1 MEDEQK
7 QILDGVIVDISKF
20 SFDKRKELLSFSE
33 KITKLFPGNQP
44 LSFKWIDEDP
54 FAPEEILH
62 IATCEDGLVDA
73 NNTKLY
79 QYIYDLMHPF
89 VRIKV
94 NF

>member
-7 QILDGVIVDISKF
+7 EILDGVIIDISKF
-20 SFDKRKELLSFSE
+20 NFDKRKALLSFSE
-33 KITKLFPGNQP
+33 KITELFPGNQP

-54 FAPEEILH
+54 FAPQEILH

-79 QYIYDLMHPF
+79 KYIYDLMHP
-89 VRIKV
+89 
-94 NF
+94 

>member
-7 QILDGVIVDISKF
+7 QILDGVIVDISKL

-89 VRIKV
+89 V
-94 NF
+94 